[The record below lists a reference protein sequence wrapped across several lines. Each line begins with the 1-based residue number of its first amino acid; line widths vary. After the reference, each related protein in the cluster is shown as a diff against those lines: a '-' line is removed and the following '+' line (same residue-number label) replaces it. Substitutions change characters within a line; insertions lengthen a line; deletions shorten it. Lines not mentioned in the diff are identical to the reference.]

1 MAEGLTQ
8 SDFWA
13 QSAGLEVTNDRVQE
27 SIANIRKSIAK
38 IKGVLPGWPYAVTRE
53 DVITAR
59 NDGRLGITLPAF
71 EDLSDLDIH
80 KERCPKMESVADA
93 IPSEIDMIKLV
104 MKSLRSEELNPED
117 TKWILKWL
125 PSYAFETSGIAND
138 LVDEA
143 YMSLVTLFPEV
154 LRPLDLTPRRIP
166 DQQSRI
172 LDLYLLRATLSQHQI
187 KISNWLYDRLRAQKE
202 ILNSLSGALERRH
215 WEVDVE
221 LEDNWTQFNTLL
233 GERPDPADPE
243 ADGIMEALWKQ
254 YNPDHQESD
263 NVTLT
268 NIGQALQKENS
279 LPKQQAQDRKEAR
292 VILLPTGHD
301 KSPRLRDGAKSWEIY
316 WEFQGRRAQEG
327 TP

>member
-13 QSAGLEVTNDRVQE
+13 QSAGLEVIDPSVLDEAVTNDRVQE

-143 YMSLVTLFPEV
+143 YM
-154 LRPLDLTPRRIP
+154 
-166 DQQSRI
+166 
-172 LDLYLLRATLSQHQI
+172 
-187 KISNWLYDRLRAQKE
+187 LRAQKE